1 MFLKWNKHMISNVF
15 IAGTE
20 ITKGRDKIIISI
32 THSEDRDKENEYP
45 GLITM
50 RRDDRHNELFTH
62 HFVAYGWTDE
72 EIFTDA
78 EEHVMKILDRES
90 KKYQDASDM
99 ITQAMIN
106 FKGVDNNEQNG

>member
-15 IAGTE
+15 IAGSE

-32 THSEDRDKENEYP
+32 THSKDRDKENEYP

-50 RRDDRHNELFTH
+50 RRNDRHNELFTH
-62 HFVAYGWTDE
+62 HFVAHGWTDE

-78 EEHVMKILDRES
+78 ERLAIEALNIEI
-90 KKYQDASDM
+90 KKYNDAMSLIM
-99 ITQAMIN
+99 EV
-106 FKGVDNNEQNG
+106 KNG